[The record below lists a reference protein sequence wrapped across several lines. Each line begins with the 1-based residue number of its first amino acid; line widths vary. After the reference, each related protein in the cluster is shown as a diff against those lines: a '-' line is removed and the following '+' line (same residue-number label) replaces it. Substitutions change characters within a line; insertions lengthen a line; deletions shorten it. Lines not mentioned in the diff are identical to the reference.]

1 MAWHAEAL
9 VAADAELQESN
20 NATLRRVRKLFENL
34 RSLSGPLSLP
44 SLDCVPTS
52 SDPIFAVIEARR
64 RAYADYEKAGGAPA
78 RRPGKNQQA
87 RIRIGDY
94 AGRDHSNVEDGQRL
108 QKTDACH
115 CA

>member
-64 RAYADYEKAGGAPA
+64 RAYADYEKAGGAPRA
-78 RRPGKNQQA
+78 QA
-87 RIRIGDY
+87 REES
-94 AGRDHSNVEDGQRL
+94 AGAHPHRRL
-108 QKTDACH
+108 CRA
-115 CA
+115 